1 MTQTSRVHPP
11 KEMPVGAVGSGGSRS
26 LKASWGE
33 GTALPPIPHT
43 QACPGDRDSV
53 SSSEKWEPSIP
64 SHRASEDWTVTL
76 RGGGCPRA
84 PSLWGQYEPWALSLS
99 PSPLLGQLLPRNR
112 HHRPGEG
119 TGWSGAHTSVPLV
132 FSCIPPPGATAVR
145 RPGLISTQV
154 HRRN

>member
-53 SSSEKWEPSIP
+53 SSSEKWESSVP

-76 RGGGCPRA
+76 RGGVSQGPLSVGTVRA
-84 PSLWGQYEPWALSLS
+84 MGIVIKPL
-99 PSPLLGQLLPRNR
+99 PLLGQLLPRNR